1 MIQRAIDWW
10 VFFYCRKNITKNLIS
25 EYFTVFISRENWVFN
40 VLTKYFVVLNKKI
53 FKLVSFDFYI
63 FGKSII
69 LQTFAFDNGDSK
81 IFLFYSERFEGWIA
95 TENFLVVPLPPLS
108 LSFNSNNSS
117 NRFLDLYHFLATAS
131 FILSIFGVFI
141 QSQNQINVV
150 RYQQSLRTAG
160 L

>member
-1 MIQRAIDWW
+1 
-10 VFFYCRKNITKNLIS
+10 VFFYCRKDISKNLIS
-25 EYFTVFISRENWVFN
+25 EYFTVFISWENWVFN
-40 VLTKYFVVLNKKI
+40 TFAKLFVVFNKKI
-53 FKLVSFDFYI
+53 FKLVSFNFNI
-63 FGKSII
+63 FGKSVI
-69 LQTFAFDNGDSK
+69 LQTFAFNNRDSK
-81 IFLFYSERFEGWIA
+81 IFFFYSERFKGWIVA
-95 TENFLVVPLPPLS
+95 EDFLVVNIPPLS

>member
-1 MIQRAIDWW
+1 M
-10 VFFYCRKNITKNLIS
+10 FFYCCKDITKNLID
-25 EYFTVFISRENWVFN
+25 EYFTVFISREIWFFDTFTKLFVVFN
-40 VLTKYFVVLNKKI
+40 EKI
-53 FKLVSFDFYI
+53 FKLVSFDVYI

-95 TENFLVVPLPPLS
+95 TENFLVVNIPPLS